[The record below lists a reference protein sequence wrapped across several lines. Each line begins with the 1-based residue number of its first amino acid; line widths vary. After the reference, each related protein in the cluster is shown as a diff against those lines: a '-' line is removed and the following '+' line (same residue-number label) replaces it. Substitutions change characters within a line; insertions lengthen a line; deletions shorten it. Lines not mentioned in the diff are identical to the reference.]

1 MGLYESY
8 VLPRFLHLLCGLKPV
23 IKQRERIVPLAAG
36 RVLEIGI
43 GSGLN
48 LPFYTAENVEI
59 LWGLEPSQEM
69 CGLAK
74 KNLRTTDIDVEFI
87 NAPAEDV
94 PLDTGSVDTVLLT
107 YTLCTIPDACLAL
120 EEMRRVLKPDG
131 KLLFCEHG
139 LAPHESVRKWQNRL
153 NPTWKR
159 FVGGCN
165 INRPIPD
172 LIEKAG
178 FSIQDLETG
187 YISCLKPASFN
198 FWGSATRR

>member
-8 VLPRFLHLLCGLKPV
+8 VLPRFLHLLCGLKPL
-23 IKQRERIVPLAAG
+23 IKQRERIVPLAEG
-36 RVLEIGI
+36 RVLEIGF
-43 GSGLN
+43 GTGLN
-48 LPFYTAENVEI
+48 LPFYTADKVDI

-69 CGLAK
+69 RELARK
-74 KNLRTTDIDVEFI
+74 KLGATAIDVEFI
-87 NAPAEDV
+87 KAPAEDV
-94 PLDTGSVDTVLLT
+94 PLETGSVDTVLLT

-139 LAPHESVRKWQNRL
+139 LAPHEGVRKWQNRL

-178 FSIQDLETG
+178 FSIQTMDTG
-187 YISCLKPASFN
+187 YISGWKPASFN
-198 FWGSATRR
+198 FLGSATRR